1 MKFYSRDKVYRQ
13 IQEIKAAGYRSV
25 PVPPLV
31 GDLVLVPVLAFG
43 TLYGCYFGKSVFG
56 LYARMAY
63 NFLEFEIHK
72 FVIALL
78 IAILLHPLIRS
89 SLYPGTIF
97 SSHSS
102 IGLFGVF
109 PHLSTGRPVGRVR
122 AILALLLPYL
132 LVTLGC
138 LALLKVQWDW
148 RAKWVDYNYVL
159 YVMYCNAAIC
169 CGDFYKIFRI
179 AMAPG
184 KSQILF
190 IAGEVYYRPEQDRLM
205 QCEAKQVGCNE
216 GRRGMADSMC
226 RTK

>member
-109 PHLSTGRPVGRVR
+109 PPFHRSARRTGTGHFGPVIAVSFSHAGLSDTAEGSVG
-122 AILALLLPYL
+122 LE
-132 LVTLGC
+132 G
-138 LALLKVQWDW
+138 
-148 RAKWVDYNYVL
+148 
-159 YVMYCNAAIC
+159 
-169 CGDFYKIFRI
+169 
-179 AMAPG
+179 
-184 KSQILF
+184 
-190 IAGEVYYRPEQDRLM
+190 
-205 QCEAKQVGCNE
+205 QVG
-216 GRRGMADSMC
+216 GL
-226 RTK
+226 